1 MWSSWLQV
9 EDFDTF
15 AFAKHRIDYLACHS
29 YVLAPKAQIK
39 KLQEFSERWKFPP
52 SAPSIFHHQHLP
64 FSTISTFHF
73 PPSAPPIF
81 HHQHLPGLEEGRS
94 GTQSLPWLAS
104 TVRWSI
110 VLCRQRVFK
119 LSKVQSFFSSAGKHH
134 CLHWGAV
141 AFARTQWLHPSL
153 LLVSISLNPKPCNEP
168 NRKIN
173 DAIIGTTPGI
183 MTHPWMSQTGSGLIQ
198 RILF

>member
-1 MWSSWLQV
+1 MSSW
-9 EDFDTF
+9 
-15 AFAKHRIDYLACHS
+15 KHVKLLAAGGGFWDIC
-29 YVLAPKAQIK
+29 LCQTQDR
-39 KLQEFSERWKFPP
+39 LLG
-52 SAPSIFHHQHLP
+52 LP
-64 FSTISTFHF
+64 FICPRSEGSNKETARVQREVKISTISTFHF
-73 PPSAPPIF
+73 PPSAPSTF

-153 LLVSISLNPKPCNEP
+153 LLVSMLLNSKPCNEP
-168 NRKIN
+168 K
-173 DAIIGTTPGI
+173 DKWCHLGTTPGI
-183 MTHPWMSQTGSGLIQ
+183 MTHPWMSHTGSGLTQ